1 MNRIKPASFV
11 NHVVKVPCSK
21 SHAQRA
27 IALALCTKGTSIIKD
42 LSDCE
47 DIAAAI
53 SIVKS
58 CGANIQSKNKDLII
72 SSSGI
77 NLKPNQIINCK
88 ESGFL
93 CRMFTS
99 LLAIQKNQFEINGTG
114 SLLQREMHFFEQHY
128 PMLKTQ
134 IKTNIKSGNKNNH
147 NSKFED
153 F

>member
-1 MNRIKPASFV
+1 MKT
-11 NHVVKVPCSK
+11 
-21 SHAQRA
+21 
-27 IALALCTKGTSIIKD
+27 LL
-42 LSDCE
+42 
-47 DIAAAI
+47 AI

-58 CGANIQSKNKDLII
+58 CGASIQSKNKDLII

-99 LLAIQKNQFEINGTG
+99 LIASQKNPFEINGTG

-134 IKTNIKSGNKNNH
+134 IKTNNNKLPFKVKGPIIPIDIELDASSSSQYISGLI
-147 NSKFED
+147 FAYAARIYRV
-153 F
+153 